1 MGKSPS
7 RRAEQDV
14 DPATARLAEAIDNL
28 IALVLQR
35 QGEAFWHGVE
45 LTPPQRIALRI
56 VVDHGPLR
64 LLEVAHRLDS
74 TASKA
79 SRTVASLRDLGL
91 LETEPDPEDGRAIQ
105 IVATAAGRRV
115 VAERHVRLVGA
126 VADLFA
132 HTDPAERERIADLL
146 GQLEP
151 LLEWHPR
158 GT

>member
-105 IVATAAGRRV
+105 IVATAPTPIPPIANALPTSSASSSLCWSGIPG
-115 VAERHVRLVGA
+115 APERLSALRCPV
-126 VADLFA
+126 
-132 HTDPAERERIADLL
+132 
-146 GQLEP
+146 
-151 LLEWHPR
+151 
-158 GT
+158 